1 MILVTS
7 AYGNNGR
14 KLIPRLAEMGLDVR
28 ALNLSDKTDKL
39 KELGAREV
47 IIGNALDPNILDRA
61 MDGVESVFH
70 VGPSFHPQEDEMGIL
85 VIDAASKGRG

>member
-14 KLIPRLAEMGLDVR
+14 KLIPKLAEMGLDVR

-39 KELGAREV
+39 KDNWKCSR
-47 IIGNALDPNILDRA
+47 
-61 MDGVESVFH
+61 
-70 VGPSFHPQEDEMGIL
+70 
-85 VIDAASKGRG
+85 SKYFRSSYG

>member
-14 KLIPRLAEMGLDVR
+14 KLIPRLADMGLDVR

-39 KELGAREV
+39 KKLGAKEV
-47 IIGNALDPNILDRA
+47 IIGNALD
-61 MDGVESVFH
+61 S
-70 VGPSFHPQEDEMGIL
+70 
-85 VIDAASKGRG
+85 